1 VVVEHA
7 GTFCLLLS
15 CQKYGFALRSKARKL
30 GFFKQNVMR
39 AFGRSQKERVLCAKS
54 KRVFCYCKKVFGLR
68 YKKKGGWILVGKV
81 CTLRHRSR
89 NNQGVTIGMT
99 NGGYMGDISGIFKAY
114 DIRGK
119 VGDELDEA
127 VAKGV
132 GKALADWLPQSGK
145 VAVGRDMRPDSAALA
160 AALIGGLQEQGRD
173 VIDIGQVTSDMIYF
187 AVGSLKLAGGA
198 MVTASHN
205 PGADN
210 GIKLCREEARPIGQ
224 ETGLFELRD
233 AVISDQYKSP
243 AETPGTITQQ
253 DLSEAWIEHTL
264 SFIDVDKLKELRIA
278 VDAGNG
284 MAGKIFPELEPYVP
298 WEVEE
303 MYFELDGTF
312 PNHEANPLKF
322 ETLAD
327 MIAKIKELKL
337 DGGIAFDGDGDR
349 ALLVDETGAVLTGGV
364 ISAMLADYFLTK
376 HPGSSI
382 VYDVRNSRT
391 VKAVVEEAGG
401 TAVMERVG
409 HAFIKSKMRQVD
421 SPFGGEAS
429 GHFYFRDNWY
439 ADSGLIGAVIALYVA
454 GLSGKKLSELRAQY
468 TRFATI
474 PETNFVVQDKDAA
487 ITRLTK
493 LFALDKQ
500 STLDG
505 LTVELPDGSWFNVR
519 PSNTE
524 PVLRLNAEADHPD
537 ALTNLVNKVTSTIT
551 EA

>member
-1 VVVEHA
+1 
-7 GTFCLLLS
+7 
-15 CQKYGFALRSKARKL
+15 
-30 GFFKQNVMR
+30 
-39 AFGRSQKERVLCAKS
+39 
-54 KRVFCYCKKVFGLR
+54 
-68 YKKKGGWILVGKV
+68 
-81 CTLRHRSR
+81 
-89 NNQGVTIGMT
+89 
-99 NGGYMGDISGIFKAY
+99 MGDISGIFKAY

-119 VGDELDEA
+119 VGDELDEN

-132 GKALADWLPQSGK
+132 GKALADWLPNEGK

-160 AALIGGLQEQGRD
+160 AALITGLQEQGRD

-233 AVISDQYKSP
+233 AVISNQYNSP
-243 AETPGTITQQ
+243 AETPGTVTEQG
-253 DLSEAWIEHTL
+253 LSEAWIEHTL

-298 WEVEE
+298 WQVEE

-327 MIAKIKELKL
+327 LIARIKELKL

-349 ALLVDETGAVLTGGV
+349 AFLVDETGTVLTGGV
-364 ISAMLADYFLTK
+364 MSAMLADYFLAK
-376 HPGSSI
+376 HPGSTI
-382 VYDVRNSRT
+382 VYDARNSRT

-401 TAVMERVG
+401 TAVIERVG
-409 HAFIKSKMRQVD
+409 HAYIKAKMREVD

-439 ADSGLIGAVIALYVA
+439 ADSGLIGAVIGLYAA

-493 LFALDKQ
+493 LFALEKQ

-505 LTVELPDGSWFNVR
+505 LTVELADGSWFNVR
-519 PSNTE
+519 ASNTE
-524 PVLRLNAEADHPD
+524 PVLRLNAEANHPD